1 MKKAAIISSIAILSL
16 LVGAYVYFAGKE
28 YVYRFSE
35 SQIQESLQ
43 EKLPLTNT
51 YFFIIQVSLKNPRVQ
66 LENGSNRVNAGLDV
80 EFNITVNNN
89 PNPLG
94 GSVDASGG
102 IRYVS
107 EEGQFLLTDP
117 VIERMSVQG
126 ISQEYLEKANS
137 ARTKA
142 LADYYSKH
150 PIYTLSTLDAKQ
162 TAARMVLKNV
172 VVENRELVITLGI

>member
-1 MKKAAIISSIAILSL
+1 M
-16 LVGAYVYFAGKE
+16 
-28 YVYRFSE
+28 
-35 SQIQESLQ
+35 
-43 EKLPLTNT
+43 
-51 YFFIIQVSLKNPRVQ
+51 
-66 LENGSNRVNAGLDV
+66 
-80 EFNITVNNN
+80 
-89 PNPLG
+89 
-94 GSVDASGG
+94 
-102 IRYVS
+102 
-107 EEGQFLLTDP
+107 LTDP

-137 ARTKA
+137 ALTKA